1 MPSFYHDESKL
12 PYPYFMGADD
22 GNEEIRE
29 DKGDEENSFFNIKA
43 VFLFQFSESLRK
55 MWGSFS

>member
-1 MPSFYHDESKL
+1 
-12 PYPYFMGADD
+12 MGADD

-29 DKGDEENSFFNIKA
+29 DKGDGENSFFNIKA